1 MELLAQEIKRE
12 CFIQHLVK
20 RTDKVAMYDVTL
32 DDEIIGYEVFIIKEQ
47 EEGTRQGPNGPIH
60 LKAKE
65 KFPVNED
72 FGYTAYAP
80 STREKADEYFER
92 LENRLKMREAGIK
105 FSEN

>member
-1 MELLAQEIKRE
+1 MELLSQEIKRSI
-12 CFIQHLVK
+12 FVHHLVK
-20 RTDKVAMYDVTL
+20 RTDKIAMYDVTL
-32 DDEIIGYEVFIIKEQ
+32 DGEIIGYEVFIIREQ
-47 EEGTRQGPNGPIH
+47 KAGVKPGPNGPIN

-92 LENRLKMREAGIK
+92 LENRIKMRESGIE